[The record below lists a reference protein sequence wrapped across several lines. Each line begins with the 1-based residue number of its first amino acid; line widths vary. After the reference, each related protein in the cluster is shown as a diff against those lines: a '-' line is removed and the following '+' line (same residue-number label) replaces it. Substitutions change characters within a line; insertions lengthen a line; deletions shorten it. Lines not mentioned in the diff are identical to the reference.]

1 MNLNNINVKLTL
13 QFSIVVTVFLL
24 VFAAFNYQVAKTDLI
39 DNLKNQANHAL
50 NRLELNLPSA
60 IWDYDTS
67 GLLSSIKSEMA
78 ASYVNAIVVMNKGEQ
93 IALLIKESGE
103 IVTGKTMPQTTDF
116 TRTTELFYNDSG
128 EQKKIGEL
136 TLYVTDIKVQSILTG
151 VLIRQLIELL
161 LMNLLISLMMYLLLG
176 RNVWKPLANITN
188 AVFDIAEGEGEL
200 TQRLKAEGKDEIST
214 LAGGIN
220 RFIEKLQSTIAQ
232 VSDTSNTLLES
243 AHQTTTSCEESNT
256 AIVRQQKEIEQV
268 ATAITEMSAAVDAV
282 AQSAQDAQGSLNEA
296 NTQAETGQNTVGKAV
311 STIDELSKEV
321 ASATEVILLLATEGE
336 NIGSVLDV
344 IRGIA
349 AQTNLLAL
357 NAAIEAARAGEQGRG
372 FAVVADEVRTLA
384 QRTQDS
390 TQEIQQMIERLQ
402 NSTKEAVSV
411 MAECQNFANQGVK
424 EAGNSGQAFKRIVIT
439 FNKMM
444 NLNNQIVSATQ
455 EQSLVA
461 SEVNQNIVNI
471 SDAAQEASLLSS
483 KMSTTSG
490 NSSSLAT
497 ELQNLM
503 RQFKV

>member
-1 MNLNNINVKLTL
+1 
-13 QFSIVVTVFLL
+13 
-24 VFAAFNYQVAKTDLI
+24 
-39 DNLKNQANHAL
+39 
-50 NRLELNLPSA
+50 
-60 IWDYDTS
+60 
-67 GLLSSIKSEMA
+67 
-78 ASYVNAIVVMNKGEQ
+78 
-93 IALLIKESGE
+93 
-103 IVTGKTMPQTTDF
+103 
-116 TRTTELFYNDSG
+116 
-128 EQKKIGEL
+128 QKKIGEL

-411 MAECQNFANQGVK
+411 MAECQNFANQGVE

-471 SDAAQEASLLSS
+471 SDTAQEASLLSS